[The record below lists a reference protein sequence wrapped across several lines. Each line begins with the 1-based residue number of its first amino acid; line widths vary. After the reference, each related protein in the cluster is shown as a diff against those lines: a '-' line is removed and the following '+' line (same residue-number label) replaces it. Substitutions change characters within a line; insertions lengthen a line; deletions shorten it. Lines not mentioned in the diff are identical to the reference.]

1 MSEFQAGE
9 VVVPVVPDAGDF
21 AKKLKK
27 QLVGQVMEIG
37 RSIGQELTR
46 GITEGIGDPL
56 EPLKEETRKQQQRA
70 PKDGEQ
76 IGGAFA
82 RGFKSRLEAAFKSLP
97 KAEITADSSAAE
109 RSVSELRARMQ
120 ELSGKTIG
128 IDIDAGAA
136 IAEVSAIQRE
146 LSAID
151 GKTVSADVRLDI
163 ATALGELAAIRAEV
177 DSLDG
182 RTANVRVDV
191 DVSGALSAV
200 SVLAAALGGLAA
212 IPVAASIGAGLAALS
227 GPLAAAA
234 AGLGGVAA
242 IAGPSLGR
250 INEALK
256 EQKQAAESAATGI
269 GVATGAVRNLVI
281 EQAQARI
288 KALQAAG
295 AQEQLKS
302 AIDRVKTASEAV
314 KAARQRLADVEAS
327 AAARVEA
334 ALARVAQAEQSV
346 ADAQRDAQRA
356 QEDLNKARVEAAQD
370 IEDLGS
376 RLANAQLDI
385 RDANLD
391 LNDAQAALNKT
402 LANPK
407 ATAEQKARAQLNYD
421 RAVQRVKDL
430 NTEIGRLQK
439 EQAAADANGVEG
451 SDRVKAAK
459 ERVEDATK
467 RVAEAE
473 RDVIQARKD
482 ADAAAKDGGKQIAA
496 AKAQIKA
503 AEKQVEAAK
512 AAVRAQERQ
521 IEIAKLQDKIA
532 KERAKDAAK
541 AATAPVAKAAG
552 GGKFAK
558 LSPAAQKAAK
568 QVKAFQDAYLKW
580 QEKLEPAVLPVI
592 TGALKL
598 MQRLFGP
605 LTPLIRGSA
614 KALTGLEKSASK
626 ALGGDFWK
634 SFFEDLA
641 TAAPKAITG
650 LGKSFGNII
659 KGVTGFIK
667 AFLPFT
673 GTVIGGIEGA
683 TKKFAA
689 FGEGFGKSKGF
700 QSFLAY
706 ARENG
711 PKVIQVVKNLF
722 TIVKNLISGLS
733 GSGSGALDVV
743 VSITNWLAS
752 LSPETLRTFALAVL
766 GVVVAFKAWKTISTA
781 VDAVKKSIE
790 TAKTVVGGAKA
801 AWSGLGKAATGSA
814 KLVKGAAS
822 GIASAAKGIAKGAGK
837 AGTAVWTGIRTAASK
852 AASVAKTS
860 GTAIATAAKRAGSAA
875 AKGGVAAWNGIRTA
889 AAKAGAAAK
898 VAGRAIVS
906 AGKTAALAAVNLA
919 KVAWQYAQI
928 AIRAAVARARS
939 LLFAAAQGI
948 VKVATIAWTVAQRI
962 LNLVLSMN
970 PIGLIITAIGLLVAA
985 VIVLWNK
992 FPPFRQA
999 VEAAWKG
1006 IQIAVQWAWE
1016 NVIRPAFQAI
1026 WGFIRDTLAPI
1037 FVWLWNNVI
1046 VPAWKGISAA
1056 IQWAWN
1062 NVILPAVKAGYVF
1075 FKTVLGP
1082 VFGWLWNTI
1091 IKPAWQGLSAAIKFA
1106 WNNVILPAVKAGYKF
1121 FKETLAPAFTW
1132 LWKTIIIPAWNGI
1145 KTAITTVWTSFLK
1158 PTFDKLY
1165 DVIFKTIPDG
1175 FKKGVSL
1182 IETAWN
1188 KVKDVA
1194 KKPVK
1199 FLVDTVYT
1207 GGIKKVWD
1215 TVAKALGLSPLPP
1228 VTFAAAKGGIYP
1240 GYTPGKDVGLAAVS
1254 GGEAI
1259 MRPEWTRAVGEKYV
1273 HGANAAARSGGVGG
1287 VAKFLGVAGDPG
1299 PGFAGAFAGGG
1310 IVGNIKEA
1318 LAGGIKAGAEKLL
1331 NPLLDQAQAAM
1342 GDSQFGKLLVGVP
1355 RKMVK
1360 DVVEFLGKKEGNGGK
1375 AVAYARQQIGKP
1387 YQWGATGPSTFDCS
1401 GLTMRALQS
1410 AGITGV
1416 PRVSQEQMKWVKPV
1430 TSPLPGD
1437 LGFPHP
1443 GHVWMY
1449 SAPGKIIEAPHTGA
1463 KVREVAARSA
1473 QVMGRAPQLFDN
1485 GGYLPTGESL
1495 VYNGTGR
1502 PEPVLTDRQW
1512 EAVGSQT
1519 RGGDGGLTIQG
1530 DFIAQSGQSPQQIVD
1545 ALSWR
1550 RKAKG

>member
-9 VVVPVVPDAGDF
+9 VVVPVVPDASDF
-21 AKKLKK
+21 AKQLKK

-37 RSIGQELTR
+37 RNIGQDLTR
-46 GITEGIGDPL
+46 GINEGLGDPL
-56 EPLKEETRKQQQRA
+56 APLKEETRRQQQRA

-82 RGFKSRLEAAFKSLP
+82 RGFKARLEAAFKSLP
-97 KAEITADSSAAE
+97 KAEITADSSPAE
-109 RSVSELRARMQ
+109 RAVSELRARMQ
-120 ELSGKTIG
+120 ELAGKTIG

-151 GKTVSADVRLDI
+151 GKSVSADVRLDI
-163 ATALGELAAIRAEV
+163 ATALGELAAITAEV
-177 DSLDG
+177 NSLDG

-191 DVSGALSAV
+191 DVSGAMSAV
-200 SVLAAALGGLAA
+200 GVLAAALAGLAA
-212 IPVAASIGAGLAALS
+212 IPVGASIGAGLAALS
-227 GPLAAAA
+227 GPLAAAG
-234 AGLGGVAA
+234 AGVAGIAA

-256 EQKQAAESAATGI
+256 QQKTAAESAATGI
-269 GVATGAVRNLVI
+269 GAAAGAVRNLAI
-281 EQAQARI
+281 EQAQSRI

-314 KAARQRLADVEAS
+314 KTARQRLADVEAS
-327 AAARVEA
+327 AAARVES
-334 ALARVAQAEQSV
+334 ALARVTQAERAV
-346 ADAQRDAQRA
+346 TDAQRDAQRA
-356 QEDLNKARVEAAQD
+356 QEDLNKAREQAAQD

-430 NTEIGRLQK
+430 NTEIARLQTD
-439 EQAAADANGVEG
+439 QADADKNGVEG

-459 ERVEDATK
+459 ERVESATK
-467 RVAEAE
+467 QVAEAE
-473 RDVIQARKD
+473 KAVTEARKD
-482 ADAAAKDGGKQIAA
+482 ADAAVRDGGKQIAA

-503 AEKQVEAAK
+503 AEKQVAAAK
-512 AAVRAQERQ
+512 AAVKAQERQ

-541 AATAPVAKAAG
+541 AATAPVARAAGAAG
-552 GGKFAK
+552 GDKFAK

-568 QVKAFQDAYLKW
+568 EIKKFQDAYLAW
-580 QEKLEPAVLPVI
+580 QKELEPNVLPVI
-592 TGALKL
+592 TRGLGLIEQTFKP
-598 MQRLFGP
+598 M
-605 LTPLIRGSA
+605 TPVIRGSSV
-614 KALTGLEKSASK
+614 ALLGLERDAKK
-626 ALGGDFWK
+626 ALGGKFWEDFFQQL
-634 SFFEDLA
+634 SS
-641 TAAPKAITG
+641 AAPKAIYG
-650 LGKSFGNII
+650 LGKSFGNV
-659 KGVTGFIK
+659 VTGIAGMIK

-673 GTVIGGIEGA
+673 GTVVGGIERA
-683 TKKFAA
+683 TKRFAEFGKG
-689 FGEGFGKSKGF
+689 FGESQGF
-700 QSFLAY
+700 QDFLAY

-711 PKVIQVVKNLF
+711 PKVVLVIENLF
-722 TIVKNLISGLS
+722 AVVKNLISGLS
-733 GSGSGALDVV
+733 GDGSTALDVV
-743 VSITNWLAS
+743 VSITTWLAS
-752 LSPETLRTFALAVL
+752 LSPQTLQAFALAAL
-766 GVVVAFKAWKTISTA
+766 GVVAAFKTWQLISTA
-781 VDAVKKSIE
+781 VDGVRKAIQTTQSIISG
-790 TAKTVVGGAKA
+790 AKTV
-801 AWSGLGKAATGSA
+801 WSGL
-814 KLVKGAAS
+814 
-822 GIASAAKGIAKGAGK
+822 GK
-837 AGTAVWTGIRTAASK
+837 AGTAVWSGIRTAASK
-852 AASVAKTS
+852 AAAVAKMS
-860 GTAIATAAKRAGSAA
+860 GTVIATAAKRAGSAA
-875 AKGGVAAWNGIRTA
+875 ASGGAAAWNGIRA
-889 AAKAGAAAK
+889 AAVKAGAAAK
-898 VAGRAIVS
+898 TAGMAIVS
-906 AGKTAALAAVNLA
+906 AGKTAALAAVSLGRVALA
-919 KVAWQYAQI
+919 YARI
-928 AIRAAVARARS
+928 AVQSALAAAKQLV
-939 LLFAAAQGI
+939 FAAGVAI
-948 VKVATIAWTVAQRI
+948 VKGATIAWTAVQWL
-962 LNLVLSMN
+962 LNAALNAN
-970 PIGLIITAIGLLVAA
+970 PIGLIVLAIAGLVAA
-985 VIVLWNK
+985 VVFLWNK
-992 FPPFRQA
+992 FPPFRAA
-999 VEAAWKG
+999 VEAAWQG
-1006 IQIAVQWAWE
+1006 IQVAVQWAWE
-1016 NVIRPAFQAI
+1016 NVLQPAFQAI
-1026 WGFIRDTLAPI
+1026 WSFISTVLGPV
-1037 FVWLWNNVI
+1037 FSWLWNSVI
-1046 VPAWKGISAA
+1046 VPAWQGISAA
-1056 IQWAWN
+1056 IQWAWT
-1062 NVILPAVKAGYVF
+1062 NVILPAAKAGYVF

-1091 IKPAWQGLSAAIKFA
+1091 IKPAFTGIGLIIKLA
-1106 WNNVILPAVKAGYKF
+1106 WNNVILPAVKACYNF
-1121 FKETLAPAFTW
+1121 FKTTLGPAFTW
-1132 LWKTIIIPAWNGI
+1132 LWKTIIVPAWNGI

-1165 DVIFKTIPDG
+1165 GVIFKTIPDA

-1194 KKPVK
+1194 KKPIK
-1199 FLVDTVYT
+1199 FIVDTVYT

-1215 TVAKALGLSPLPP
+1215 TVAKALNLPLLPA

-1273 HGANAAARSGGVGG
+1273 HSANAAARSGGVGG
-1287 VAKFLGVAGDPG
+1287 VAKFLGIAGDPG
-1299 PGFAGAFAGGG
+1299 GGFAGAFAGGG

-1318 LAGGIKAGAEKLL
+1318 LAKGIKVGAEQLL
-1331 NPLLDQAQAAM
+1331 NPLLAQAQSAM
-1342 GDSQFGKLLVGVP
+1342 GDSQFAKLMVGVP
-1355 RKMVK
+1355 KKMIK
-1360 DVVEFLGKKEGNGGK
+1360 DVVGFLGKKEGNGGK

-1387 YQWGATGPSTFDCS
+1387 YQWGATGPSSFDCS

-1410 AGITGV
+1410 AGITS
-1416 PRVSQEQMKWVKPV
+1416 PRVSQDQMKWVKPV
-1430 TSPLPGD
+1430 SSPLPGD
-1437 LGFPHP
+1437 LGFPHS

-1449 SAPGKIIEAPHTGA
+1449 STPGKIIEAARTGTN
-1463 KVREVAARSA
+1463 VREVAARSA
-1473 QVMGRAPQLFDN
+1473 QVMGRPPQLFDN

-1512 EAVGSQT
+1512 EAVGSQAK
-1519 RGGDGGLTIQG
+1519 GGDGGLTIQG
-1530 DFIAQSGQSPQQIVD
+1530 DFIAQDRQTPQQIVE